1 MNLQIQTQSLSTHFP
16 LPPFPPKPKFLQAK
30 PKRSFKLC
38 SSLSTVSVPPTKTS
52 LKPFPAEVS
61 RTIMELSS
69 IGTLSTLAQ
78 DGWPLGVGVRF
89 AVDAEGTP
97 VLCLPQP
104 SPDNRSTLHVQLDQ
118 CGLRTPQCTIQ
129 GSLTKPADATI
140 LRRFDSVWKK
150 RFGES
155 ADIDNLYTVDVQR
168 VLQMEDLNED
178 GVWVTSS
185 DYKNANPD
193 PLRNSA
199 EEIVNEINT
208 NNREDVHRF
217 CNVYVDLDFQ
227 RLSTD
232 LLSDNEDQADMP
244 CFKMMLAVVKL
255 LNTSCE
261 LIIVWTMMETLV
273 SCLQISSV
281 FDAIS
286 LVSEAKMIWVDRLGF
301 DLRIYSPQKGVFD
314 VRIPFPREVTDEKG
328 AKSSFNGM
336 SQLAWEVEKNFHA
349 PDFEKVKELKKIVY
363 SGGR

>member
-30 PKRSFKLC
+30 PKPSFKLW

-52 LKPFPAEVS
+52 HKPFPAEVS

-140 LRRFDSVWKK
+140 LRWFDSVWKK

-155 ADIDNLYTVDVQR
+155 ADVDNLYTVDVQR

-227 RLSTD
+227 
-232 LLSDNEDQADMP
+232 
-244 CFKMMLAVVKL
+244 
-255 LNTSCE
+255 
-261 LIIVWTMMETLV
+261 
-273 SCLQISSV
+273 
-281 FDAIS
+281 
-286 LVSEAKMIWVDRLGF
+286 VSEAKMIWVDCLGF

-349 PDFEKVKELKKIVY
+349 PDFEKVKQLKKIVY

>member
-1 MNLQIQTQSLSTHFP
+1 MKMNLQIQTQSLSTHFP

-30 PKRSFKLC
+30 PKPSFKLC

-52 LKPFPAEVS
+52 HKPFPAEVS

-155 ADIDNLYTVDVQR
+155 ADVDNLYTVDVQR

-227 RLSTD
+227 
-232 LLSDNEDQADMP
+232 
-244 CFKMMLAVVKL
+244 
-255 LNTSCE
+255 
-261 LIIVWTMMETLV
+261 
-273 SCLQISSV
+273 
-281 FDAIS
+281 
-286 LVSEAKMIWVDRLGF
+286 VSEAKMIWVDRLGF

-349 PDFEKVKELKKIVY
+349 PDFEKVKQLKKIVY

>member
-1 MNLQIQTQSLSTHFP
+1 P

-30 PKRSFKLC
+30 PKPSFKLC

-52 LKPFPAEVS
+52 HKPFPAEVS

-155 ADIDNLYTVDVQR
+155 ADVDNLYTVDVQR

-185 DYKNANPD
+185 DYKNSNPD

-227 RLSTD
+227 
-232 LLSDNEDQADMP
+232 
-244 CFKMMLAVVKL
+244 
-255 LNTSCE
+255 
-261 LIIVWTMMETLV
+261 
-273 SCLQISSV
+273 
-281 FDAIS
+281 
-286 LVSEAKMIWVDRLGF
+286 VSEAKMIWVDRLGF

-349 PDFEKVKELKKIVY
+349 PDFEKVKQLKKIVY
-363 SGGR
+363 CGGR

>member
-1 MNLQIQTQSLSTHFP
+1 MKMNLQILTQSLSTHFP
-16 LPPFPPKPKFLQAK
+16 LPPFPPKSKFLQAK
-30 PKRSFKLC
+30 FKPSFKLC

-52 LKPFPAEVS
+52 HKPFPAEVS

-150 RFGES
+150 RFGEA
-155 ADIDNLYTVDVQR
+155 ADVDNLYTVDVQR

-199 EEIVNEINT
+199 EEIVNEINN

-227 RLSTD
+227 
-232 LLSDNEDQADMP
+232 
-244 CFKMMLAVVKL
+244 
-255 LNTSCE
+255 
-261 LIIVWTMMETLV
+261 
-273 SCLQISSV
+273 
-281 FDAIS
+281 
-286 LVSEAKMIWVDRLGF
+286 VSEAKMIWVDRLGF

-349 PDFEKVKELKKIVY
+349 PDFEKVKQLKKIVY

>member
-1 MNLQIQTQSLSTHFP
+1 MKMNLQIQTQSLSTHFP

-30 PKRSFKLC
+30 PTPSFKLC

-52 LKPFPAEVS
+52 HKPFPAEIS

-104 SPDNRSTLHVQLDQ
+104 SPDNRSTLHVQW
-118 CGLRTPQCTIQ
+118 
-129 GSLTKPADATI
+129 
-140 LRRFDSVWKK
+140 FDSVWKK

-155 ADIDNLYTVDVQR
+155 ADVDNLYTVDVQR

-227 RLSTD
+227 
-232 LLSDNEDQADMP
+232 
-244 CFKMMLAVVKL
+244 
-255 LNTSCE
+255 
-261 LIIVWTMMETLV
+261 
-273 SCLQISSV
+273 
-281 FDAIS
+281 
-286 LVSEAKMIWVDRLGF
+286 VSEAKMIWVDRLGF

-349 PDFEKVKELKKIVY
+349 PDFEKVKQLKKIVY

>member
-1 MNLQIQTQSLSTHFP
+1 MKMNLQILTQSLSTHFP
-16 LPPFPPKPKFLQAK
+16 LPPFPPKSKFLQAK
-30 PKRSFKLC
+30 FKPSFKLC

-52 LKPFPAEVS
+52 HKPFPAEVS

-104 SPDNRSTLHVQLDQ
+104 SPDNRSTLHVQ
-118 CGLRTPQCTIQ
+118 
-129 GSLTKPADATI
+129 
-140 LRRFDSVWKK
+140 RFDSVWKK
-150 RFGES
+150 RFGEA
-155 ADIDNLYTVDVQR
+155 ADVDNLYTVDVQR

-199 EEIVNEINT
+199 EEIVNEINN

-227 RLSTD
+227 
-232 LLSDNEDQADMP
+232 
-244 CFKMMLAVVKL
+244 
-255 LNTSCE
+255 
-261 LIIVWTMMETLV
+261 
-273 SCLQISSV
+273 
-281 FDAIS
+281 
-286 LVSEAKMIWVDRLGF
+286 VSEAKMIWVDRLGF

-349 PDFEKVKELKKIVY
+349 PDFEKVKQLKKIVY

>member
-1 MNLQIQTQSLSTHFP
+1 
-16 LPPFPPKPKFLQAK
+16 
-30 PKRSFKLC
+30 
-38 SSLSTVSVPPTKTS
+38 
-52 LKPFPAEVS
+52 
-61 RTIMELSS
+61 
-69 IGTLSTLAQ
+69 
-78 DGWPLGVGVRF
+78 
-89 AVDAEGTP
+89 
-97 VLCLPQP
+97 
-104 SPDNRSTLHVQLDQ
+104 
-118 CGLRTPQCTIQ
+118 
-129 GSLTKPADATI
+129 
-140 LRRFDSVWKK
+140 
-150 RFGES
+150 
-155 ADIDNLYTVDVQR
+155 
-168 VLQMEDLNED
+168 MEDLNED

-227 RLSTD
+227 
-232 LLSDNEDQADMP
+232 
-244 CFKMMLAVVKL
+244 
-255 LNTSCE
+255 
-261 LIIVWTMMETLV
+261 V

-281 FDAIS
+281 FGFFLLSHMHAAN
-286 LVSEAKMIWVDRLGF
+286 VSEAKMIWVDCLGF

-349 PDFEKVKELKKIVY
+349 PDFEKVKQLKKIVY

>member
-1 MNLQIQTQSLSTHFP
+1 
-16 LPPFPPKPKFLQAK
+16 
-30 PKRSFKLC
+30 
-38 SSLSTVSVPPTKTS
+38 
-52 LKPFPAEVS
+52 
-61 RTIMELSS
+61 MELSS

-140 LRRFDSVWKK
+140 LRWFDSVWKK
-150 RFGES
+150 RFGEA
-155 ADIDNLYTVDVQR
+155 ADVDNLYTVDVQR

-185 DYKNANPD
+185 DYKNENPD

-199 EEIVNEINT
+199 EEIVNEINN

-227 RLSTD
+227 
-232 LLSDNEDQADMP
+232 
-244 CFKMMLAVVKL
+244 
-255 LNTSCE
+255 
-261 LIIVWTMMETLV
+261 
-273 SCLQISSV
+273 
-281 FDAIS
+281 
-286 LVSEAKMIWVDRLGF
+286 VSEAKMIWVDRLGF

-349 PDFEKVKELKKIVY
+349 PDFEKVKQLKKIVY

>member
-1 MNLQIQTQSLSTHFP
+1 MKMNLQILTQSLSTHFP
-16 LPPFPPKPKFLQAK
+16 LPPFPPKSKFLQAK
-30 PKRSFKLC
+30 FKPSFKLC

-52 LKPFPAEVS
+52 HKPFPAEVS

-104 SPDNRSTLHVQLDQ
+104 SPDNRSTLHVQ
-118 CGLRTPQCTIQ
+118 
-129 GSLTKPADATI
+129 
-140 LRRFDSVWKK
+140 RFDSVWKK
-150 RFGES
+150 RFGEA
-155 ADIDNLYTVDVQR
+155 ADVDNLYTVDVQR

-185 DYKNANPD
+185 DYKNENPD

-199 EEIVNEINT
+199 EEIVNEINN

-227 RLSTD
+227 
-232 LLSDNEDQADMP
+232 
-244 CFKMMLAVVKL
+244 
-255 LNTSCE
+255 
-261 LIIVWTMMETLV
+261 
-273 SCLQISSV
+273 
-281 FDAIS
+281 
-286 LVSEAKMIWVDRLGF
+286 VSEAKMIWVDRLGF

-349 PDFEKVKELKKIVY
+349 PDFEKVKQLKKIVY

>member
-1 MNLQIQTQSLSTHFP
+1 MNLQILTQSSSTHFP

-30 PKRSFKLC
+30 PKPSFKLC

-52 LKPFPAEVS
+52 HKPFPAEVS

-129 GSLTKPADATI
+129 GSLTKPSDATI

-155 ADIDNLYTVDVQR
+155 ADVDNLYAVDVQS

-217 CNVYVDLDFQ
+217 CNVYIDLDFQ
-227 RLSTD
+227 
-232 LLSDNEDQADMP
+232 
-244 CFKMMLAVVKL
+244 
-255 LNTSCE
+255 
-261 LIIVWTMMETLV
+261 
-273 SCLQISSV
+273 
-281 FDAIS
+281 
-286 LVSEAKMIWVDRLGF
+286 VSEAKMIWVDRLGF

-328 AKSSFNGM
+328 AKSSFN
-336 SQLAWEVEKNFHA
+336 
-349 PDFEKVKELKKIVY
+349 VY
-363 SGGR
+363 IIWSLVFLQDLRRALVNWWVTDWVVMVGAAVLHSS

>member
-30 PKRSFKLC
+30 PKPSFKLW

-52 LKPFPAEVS
+52 HKPFPAEVS

-140 LRRFDSVWKK
+140 LRDSILKLIFDTDQTGIVDYNNFLNPTPIRFDSVWKK
-150 RFGES
+150 RFGEA
-155 ADIDNLYTVDVQR
+155 ADVDNLYTVDVQR

-199 EEIVNEINT
+199 EEIVNEINN

-227 RLSTD
+227 
-232 LLSDNEDQADMP
+232 
-244 CFKMMLAVVKL
+244 
-255 LNTSCE
+255 
-261 LIIVWTMMETLV
+261 
-273 SCLQISSV
+273 
-281 FDAIS
+281 
-286 LVSEAKMIWVDRLGF
+286 VSEAKMIWVDRLGF

-349 PDFEKVKELKKIVY
+349 PDFEKVKQLKKIVY

>member
-1 MNLQIQTQSLSTHFP
+1 MKMNLQIQTQSLSTHFP

-30 PKRSFKLC
+30 PTPSFKLC

-52 LKPFPAEVS
+52 HKPFPAEIS

-140 LRRFDSVWKK
+140 LRWFDSVWKK

-155 ADIDNLYTVDVQR
+155 ADVDNLYTVDVQR

-227 RLSTD
+227 
-232 LLSDNEDQADMP
+232 NI
-244 CFKMMLAVVKL
+244 KL
-255 LNTSCE
+255 C
-261 LIIVWTMMETLV
+261 
-273 SCLQISSV
+273 QIKPGESKWKQS
-281 FDAIS
+281 
-286 LVSEAKMIWVDRLGF
+286 MI
-301 DLRIYSPQKGVFD
+301 
-314 VRIPFPREVTDEKG
+314 
-328 AKSSFNGM
+328 
-336 SQLAWEVEKNFHA
+336 
-349 PDFEKVKELKKIVY
+349 
-363 SGGR
+363 

>member
-1 MNLQIQTQSLSTHFP
+1 MSYHIYLSKKIQREMKMNLQIQTRSLSTNFP

-30 PKRSFKLC
+30 PKPSFKLC
-38 SSLSTVSVPPTKTS
+38 SSLSTVSVPPTKTGH
-52 LKPFPAEVS
+52 KPFPAEVS

-104 SPDNRSTLHVQLDQ
+104 SPDNRSSLHVQLDQ

-155 ADIDNLYTVDVQR
+155 ADVDNLYTVDVQR

-217 CNVYVDLDFQ
+217 CNVYIDLDFQ
-227 RLSTD
+227 
-232 LLSDNEDQADMP
+232 
-244 CFKMMLAVVKL
+244 
-255 LNTSCE
+255 
-261 LIIVWTMMETLV
+261 
-273 SCLQISSV
+273 
-281 FDAIS
+281 
-286 LVSEAKMIWVDRLGF
+286 VSEAKMIWVDRLGF
-301 DLRIYSPQKGVFD
+301 DLRIYSPQNGVFD

-349 PDFEKVKELKKIVY
+349 PDFVKVKQLKKIVY
-363 SGGR
+363 SGG

>member
-1 MNLQIQTQSLSTHFP
+1 MNLQILTQSLSTHFP
-16 LPPFPPKPKFLQAK
+16 LPPFPPKSKFLQAK
-30 PKRSFKLC
+30 FKPSFKLC

-52 LKPFPAEVS
+52 HKPFPAEVS

-104 SPDNRSTLHVQLDQ
+104 SPDNRSTLHVQ
-118 CGLRTPQCTIQ
+118 
-129 GSLTKPADATI
+129 
-140 LRRFDSVWKK
+140 RFDSVWKK
-150 RFGES
+150 RFGEA
-155 ADIDNLYTVDVQR
+155 ADVDNLYTVDVQR

-185 DYKNANPD
+185 DYKNENPD

-199 EEIVNEINT
+199 EEIVNEINN

-227 RLSTD
+227 
-232 LLSDNEDQADMP
+232 
-244 CFKMMLAVVKL
+244 
-255 LNTSCE
+255 
-261 LIIVWTMMETLV
+261 
-273 SCLQISSV
+273 
-281 FDAIS
+281 
-286 LVSEAKMIWVDRLGF
+286 VSEAKMIWVDRLGF

-349 PDFEKVKELKKIVY
+349 PDFEKVKQLKKIVY